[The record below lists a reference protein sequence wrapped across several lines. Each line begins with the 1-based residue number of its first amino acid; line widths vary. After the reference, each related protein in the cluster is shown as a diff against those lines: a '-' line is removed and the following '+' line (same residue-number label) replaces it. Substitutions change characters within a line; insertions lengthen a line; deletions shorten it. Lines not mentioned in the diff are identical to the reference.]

1 MSQTDSEQIEPIA
14 EFPTIV
20 FARRCKLQPELLSRW
35 EDMRVF
41 LKLRENRDRINQLW
55 DIAEC
60 VDPDYID
67 ENELADIKD
76 QLRDVA
82 EAIFDI

>member
-1 MSQTDSEQIEPIA
+1 MSLAESEQIEPIA

-41 LKLRENRDRINQLW
+41 LKLRENRDRIRQLS
-55 DIAEC
+55 DITEC
-60 VDPDYID
+60 VDPDCID
-67 ENELADIKD
+67 DNELADIKD
-76 QLRDVA
+76 QLRGIA
-82 EAIFDI
+82 EDIFDI